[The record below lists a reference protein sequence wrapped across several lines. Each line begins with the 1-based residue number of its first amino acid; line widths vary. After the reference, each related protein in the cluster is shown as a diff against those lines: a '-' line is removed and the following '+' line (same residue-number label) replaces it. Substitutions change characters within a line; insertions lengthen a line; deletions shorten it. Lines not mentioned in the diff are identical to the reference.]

1 MRLFPALPALAFG
14 ALTLAACQTEPA
26 TPAADAPV
34 TAVAGYDAFGEAVTD
49 TSAVLTVD
57 DAAARIA
64 TLDSTNVTVAGT
76 VTEVC
81 QKAGCWAALKT
92 ADGTMLRVNVAKNDS
107 GAYRFTMPT
116 DIAGRRVI
124 ATGFL
129 EETTLPAD
137 HAEHMAEESGA
148 HDSTKVYTD
157 ARELRLTASGVLVR
171 KA

>member
-1 MRLFPALPALAFG
+1 MRFFPVLPALAL
-14 ALTLAACQTEPA
+14 ALGACQTEPA
-26 TPAADAPV
+26 APEVPA
-34 TAVAGYDAFGEAVTD
+34 TTVAGYDAFGEAFTD
-49 TSAVLTVD
+49 TSAALTVD
-57 DAAARIA
+57 DAAAQIA
-64 TLDSTNVTVAGT
+64 TLDSTTVTVAGT

-92 ADGTMLRVNVAKNDS
+92 TDGTMLRVNVAKNDS
-107 GAYRFTMPT
+107 GAYRFTMPK

-137 HAEHMAEESGA
+137 HAQHMAEESGA

-171 KA
+171 QS